1 MIILLLMFVGG
12 CAGSTSGGAKLDR
25 MLTVN
30 RFLRNEIYRFIH
42 PNVVKGVSISGRVL
56 SADIIN
62 KTVAFILIYIG
73 IIIGGSLALSALGLP
88 YMDAFYTSISCT
100 GNTGLGGEYVAVP
113 DIGKWILSFLMLTG
127 RLEIYSVIVLF
138 SKTFWKI

>member
-1 MIILLLMFVGG
+1 VIVVTTIIFIALIALYTSSTDFATITVDALFQVISTITSTGYANGDYTKWGPGCMMIILLLMFVGG

-62 KTVAFILIYIG
+62 KTVAFIIIYIG
-73 IIIGGSLALSALGLP
+73 IIIGG
-88 YMDAFYTSISCT
+88 
-100 GNTGLGGEYVAVP
+100 
-113 DIGKWILSFLMLTG
+113 
-127 RLEIYSVIVLF
+127 
-138 SKTFWKI
+138 